1 MLKVA
6 SLLFLALGAGACDSS
21 ADRAAAEERT
31 ARESIAASNEV
42 ATRAAAAPSTG
53 LWTEELL
60 VERLVR
66 AGVAPRAVT
75 DVPEG
80 PEWMQAKRLYF
91 RAGGGELHVWIYTDS
106 VARAAVTSLLDAST
120 ATPSGRAVTYEP
132 PLTLVVQNNLAA
144 VITGGDGRNHER
156 IMLALQAGLPVRG
169 PGGGQ

>member
-1 MLKVA
+1 
-6 SLLFLALGAGACDSS
+6 
-21 ADRAAAEERT
+21 
-31 ARESIAASNEV
+31 
-42 ATRAAAAPSTG
+42 
-53 LWTEELL
+53 
-60 VERLVR
+60 
-66 AGVAPRAVT
+66 
-75 DVPEG
+75 
-80 PEWMQAKRLYF
+80 MQAKRLYF

-156 IMLALQAGLPVRG
+156 IMLAPQAGLPVRG